1 MSVVPLRGPAGQRDQ
16 EQWVRDPLASDVDN
30 RLVVHERV
38 VPVVQRAKVSRW
50 PVPRRTHRLPVGW
63 PIAAAIAGWP
73 VWWAIGITNLVFPF
87 FGAFLAV
94 QLFRRGSVKVPPG
107 FWMWGLFLL
116 LVVFSG
122 FAIDVDVVGAATSE
136 GIGRYFAFGLRV
148 LNYLAVTV
156 MLLFIGNMTEEEL
169 PRRRIIKWMCSL
181 AVVAIVLGALSLL
194 LPNFGFV
201 TPSTYFLPGGFRD
214 EGSAIA
220 RLSQL
225 QPVLGEASPR
235 PSAPFPFTNAWGNNL
250 SLLLVWLVVG
260 WAVLGTKLRR
270 LALYALLLVA
280 VAPIVFS
287 LNRGMWIGLGI
298 SLAVVAVRLALRGR
312 VKVLAA
318 LVLTLTIGAFCFAAS
333 PLETMVQARLETGH
347 SNDVRGSLLSTA
359 IDSAQQSPIV
369 GFGTTRKTLGSD
381 ASIAIGPSEACPRCG
396 SRNIGSTGQLT
407 LLLISQGFLGV
418 ALYFGFLITIL
429 FRYARDHS
437 ALGIAG
443 TLVVF
448 LQIFY
453 AGFYSALTMPL
464 AITFLSIGLL
474 WRNDQ
479 LRSAAGHHRAVTR

>member
-1 MSVVPLRGPAGQRDQ
+1 VSVVELRGRAGQRDT
-16 EQWVRDPLASDVDN
+16 EKWVRDPLASDVDD
-30 RLVVHERV
+30 RLVVHMRV
-38 VPVVQRAKVSRW
+38 PPVVQRTEATKW
-50 PVPRRTHRLPVGW
+50 PMPRRVRRLPAGW
-63 PIAAAIAGWP
+63 PIAAAVAGWP
-73 VWWAIGITNLVFPF
+73 VWWALGVTNLVFPF
-87 FGAFLAV
+87 FGTFLAV
-94 QLFRRGSVKVPPG
+94 QLFRRGNVKVPPF
-107 FWMWGLFLL
+107 FWMWALFLL

-122 FAIDVDVVGAATSE
+122 FAIDVDVVGAATSQ

-148 LNYLAVTV
+148 LNYAAVTV

-169 PRRRIIKWMCSL
+169 PRRRIIKWMGSL
-181 AVVAIVLGALSLL
+181 GIVAILLGALSLV
-194 LPNFGFV
+194 LPDFSFV

-214 EGSAIA
+214 EGSAVA
-220 RLSQL
+220 RLSQM

-250 SLLLVWLVVG
+250 SLLLIWIVVG
-260 WAVLGTKLRR
+260 WGVLGNKLKR
-270 LALYALLLVA
+270 LAVYGLLLLA

-287 LNRGMWIGLGI
+287 LNRGMWIGIGI
-298 SLAVVAVRLALRGR
+298 SLVFVALRLALRGR
-312 VKVLAA
+312 VRVLAA
-318 LVLTLTIGAFCFAAS
+318 LVLTLAIGSFAFAAS

-359 IDSAQQSPIV
+359 IDSAKQSPIV

-418 ALYFGFLITIL
+418 ALYFGFLFAIF
-429 FRYARDHS
+429 FRYLRDHS
-437 ALGIAG
+437 VIGIAG
-443 TLVVF
+443 TLVVL
-448 LQIFY
+448 LQIVY

-479 LRSAAGHHRAVTR
+479 LRSAVGHHRAATS

>member
-1 MSVVPLRGPAGQRDQ
+1 
-16 EQWVRDPLASDVDN
+16 
-30 RLVVHERV
+30 
-38 VPVVQRAKVSRW
+38 
-50 PVPRRTHRLPVGW
+50 
-63 PIAAAIAGWP
+63 
-73 VWWAIGITNLVFPF
+73 
-87 FGAFLAV
+87 
-94 QLFRRGSVKVPPG
+94 
-107 FWMWGLFLL
+107 
-116 LVVFSG
+116 
-122 FAIDVDVVGAATSE
+122 
-136 GIGRYFAFGLRV
+136 
-148 LNYLAVTV
+148 
-156 MLLFIGNMTEEEL
+156 
-169 PRRRIIKWMCSL
+169 MCSL